1 MTTEVASPPTHELVS
16 PADMPAVRSEIDRTC
31 AIPCLSW
38 FASSLFWLI
47 VGSLLGLLA
56 SVKMHSPEFLGDT
69 AWLTFGRVRPAHLN
83 VVAFGWG
90 CPAAFGVLL
99 WMQCRLCRVKMR
111 WPGIVVGACVIW
123 NIGILVGTIALLA
136 GKSIGIE
143 WLEFPTYAAFLLFL
157 AFALV
162 AVWAM
167 MTFSQ
172 RRQDHVYVSQWYIFA
187 ALFLF
192 PWLYV
197 TVQVLL
203 ILMPVKG
210 VTQAAITWW
219 FGHNALGLW
228 FTPIGLAAG
237 YYFIPKVIGRPIY
250 SYYLSLLGFWTLAL
264 FYNWAGIHHLI
275 AGPLPAWLV
284 TVSIVGSMMMLSP
297 VAAVAINHHMTMRG
311 NFKLLRYSP
320 TLRFIVFGAMSYTL
334 TSVQGS
340 FMALRVY
347 NEPTHF
353 THHTIGH
360 AHLGLYAFFTMTMF
374 GAIYYIVPRLTGREW
389 ASSRL
394 IRIHWWGTS
403 IGITMM
409 VLVLSFGGLIQ
420 GLEMNQASESL
431 GSAVDQHGLFGGFSE
446 WFGGFKARNGAVP
459 FMEIVRGQIPYLVLR
474 SIAGGL
480 LLTGHIAFLVL
491 MVMNVHAWGKT
502 RLGPTL
508 FTRRDRVYARLMT
521 DEGRADEGATA

>member
-1 MTTEVASPPTHELVS
+1 MSSGLVEPPRKPLISPEQVPVLR
-16 PADMPAVRSEIDRTC
+16 AEIDRSC
-31 AIPCLSW
+31 AVPCLAW
-38 FASSLFWLI
+38 FASAMFWLI
-47 VGSLLGLLA
+47 VGTLFGLLA
-56 SVKMHSPEFLGDT
+56 SLKLHSPELLGDIR
-69 AWLTFGRVRPAHLN
+69 WLTFGRIRPAHLN

-99 WMQCRLCRVKMR
+99 WLECRLCRVKMI
-111 WPGIVVGACVIW
+111 WPGVMVAACVIW
-123 NIGILVGTIALLA
+123 NLGILIGTIALMA
-136 GKSIGIE
+136 GKSLGIE

-157 AFALV
+157 GFALV

-167 MTFSQ
+167 LTFAQ
-172 RRQDHVYVSQWYIFA
+172 RRQEHVYVSQWYMFA
-187 ALFLF
+187 GLFWF

-197 TVQVLL
+197 TVQLLL

-237 YYFIPKVIGRPIY
+237 YYLIPKVTGRPIY

-284 TVSIVGSMMMLSP
+284 TVSIVGSMMMLIP
-297 VAAVAINHHMTMRG
+297 VSAVAINHHMTMRG
-311 NFKLLRYSP
+311 HFKLLRYSP
-320 TLRFIVFGAMSYTL
+320 TLRFVVFGAMAYTV

-340 FMALRVY
+340 LMSLRAY

-374 GAIYYIVPRLTGREW
+374 GAMYYIVPRLTGREW
-389 ASSRL
+389 ASSKL
-394 IRIHWWGTS
+394 IRIHWWTTS
-403 IGITMM
+403 IGITLMF
-409 VLVLSFGGLIQ
+409 LVLSIGGMIQ
-420 GLEMNQASESL
+420 GFEMNQASESI
-431 GSAVDQHGLFGGFSE
+431 GSAIDKHGLFSGIAE

-459 FMEIVRGQIPYLVLR
+459 FMEIVRGQVPWLVMR
-474 SIAGGL
+474 SITGVL
-480 LLTGHIAFLVL
+480 LFVGHVAFLIL
-491 MVMNVHAWGKT
+491 MIMNVHAWGRT

-508 FTRRDRVYARLMT
+508 FAARDRTYSRLMT
-521 DEGRADEGATA
+521 DESEGAEA